1 MHLQPARAERARP
14 AAVRSELVE
23 RRTSAEAK
31 SEGALERGSGR
42 AEGANPREFC
52 RRITFEGAR
61 QHLIPSKQPDADD
74 SAVPE
79 RSHQPERSAK
89 RGATAPGVGPRRT
102 DRWSAGSEPSGALSP
117 ERWGWGPAALIE
129 ERGEP

>member
-42 AEGANPREFC
+42 AEGAEPRESG
-52 RRITFEGAR
+52 RPPRAR
-61 QHLIPSKQPDADD
+61 
-74 SAVPE
+74 
-79 RSHQPERSAK
+79 
-89 RGATAPGVGPRRT
+89 
-102 DRWSAGSEPSGALSP
+102 SAGSEPS
-117 ERWGWGPAALIE
+117 EQ
-129 ERGEP
+129 RGEQ